1 MIRLLGRRALLAIL
15 LVLLALS
22 SSRLFASLLTN
33 TASLRFL
40 SALLDDDSPQSY
52 AEAGALYERALR
64 WNSSSQA
71 ALRGQLGTEAAR
83 GNGDLEVADALE
95 RRPLYAMMLFGRGKR
110 FRQAGQLSVAESH
123 FRAAIAVEPTFFSP
137 YFELAELYWQS
148 DHGAK
153 FAAIVTALEAQG
165 NWSAAGF
172 RLETDYAK
180 FGTASQTGIRSH
192 RVQDDMWGNYWVGQL
207 HRMQRNWGKAE
218 LASRRL
224 VSLDSQFPYA
234 QLCWGEALYF
244 AGEYAE
250 AISHLGAASK
260 HLPDSFWPLY
270 YLARCYDALGKAQ
283 KARGARDLAAHKD
296 PCYGPARGSWNR
308 NVYWQPASTLQQTMR
323 MESDEGRCASGAQEY
338 MKR

>member
-1 MIRLLGRRALLAIL
+1 MRASGSRRAIL

-22 SSRLFASLLTN
+22 SRQLFASLLTN

-40 SALLDDDSPQSY
+40 SALLDDASPQSY

-64 WNSSSQA
+64 WNSASQA

-83 GNGDLEVADALE
+83 GNGDLEVADMLE
-95 RRPLYAMMLFGRGKR
+95 RRPLDAMMLSGRGKR
-110 FRQAGQLSVAESH
+110 FRQAGQLSVAEAH

-148 DHGAK
+148 DDGAK

-180 FGTASQTGIRSH
+180 FATASQKGARAH

-207 HRMQRNWGKAE
+207 HRIQRNWGKAE

-224 VSLDSQFPYA
+224 VSLYWKFPYA

-244 AGEYAE
+244 AGEYAQ

-270 YLARCYDALGKAQ
+270 YLARCYDALGKSQ

-296 PCYGPARGSWNR
+296 PCYVPARR
-308 NVYWQPASTLQQTMR
+308 VYDTNVYWQPASTLQQTFHLA
-323 MESDEGRCASGAQEY
+323 SDEEGCAEKAEEFL
-338 MKR
+338 KR